1 MTRLEK
7 INQLTAQVHRLRRLL
22 QITGHRRGLS
32 AIERSQIERAIDL
45 KVVDYERTY
54 QNKH

>member
-22 QITGHRRGLS
+22 RVTGHRRLS
-32 AIERSQIERAIDL
+32 AIERTQIERAIDL
-45 KVVDYERTY
+45 KVDDYERTY